1 MSGLTIEHVEWLLR
15 ELEIRTVPSMPGG
28 QVKQVAVSQ
37 MTVENALRAHLQELR
52 TPTEKDAEDGDRPAT
67 AANK

>member
-37 MTVENALRAHLQELR
+37 MTVENALRAHLQEL
-52 TPTEKDAEDGDRPAT
+52 KDAEDGDRPAT